1 MGTSP
6 GEDKERRPYMD
17 GFENN
22 KPADI
27 IIPPGQAETLS
38 GNTKPSRNQK
48 PSGRHKKRKQSSST
62 KFERIAEAG
71 RWFQMICWLKIPVI
85 GFIYMLGLAISRK
98 TPEDKKNFIL
108 GYMLYKLLVW
118 TLAIVIAYVLYKA
131 GLRFIDG
138 MLQYVS

>member
-1 MGTSP
+1 
-6 GEDKERRPYMD
+6 MD

-27 IIPPGQAETLS
+27 IIPPGQAESIQL
-38 GNTKPSRNQK
+38 NTKPSKNQK
-48 PSGRHKKRKQSSST
+48 PSGRHTKRKQGSGT
-62 KFERIAEAG
+62 KFERPAEVG
-71 RWFQMICWLKIPVI
+71 RWFQTICWLKIPVI

-118 TLAIVIAYVLYKA
+118 TLAIVIAYVLYKT
-131 GLRFIDG
+131 GLSFIDG
-138 MLQYVS
+138 MLQYIS

>member
-1 MGTSP
+1 MRKG
-6 GEDKERRPYMD
+6 DLIMD

-27 IIPPGQAETLS
+27 IIPPGQAEAHL
-38 GNTKPSRNQK
+38 GNTKPSKKQE
-48 PSGRHKKRKQSSST
+48 PSVRHTKRKQGSST
-62 KFERIAEAG
+62 KFERLSEAG
-71 RWFQMICWLKIPVI
+71 RWFQMICWMKIPVI
-85 GFIYMLGLAISRK
+85 GFIYMLGLVISRK

-131 GLRFIDG
+131 GLSFIDG
-138 MLQYVS
+138 MLQYIS